1 GTTVFRLPDTSVGDR
16 SVRVLAIDP
25 VTFEGAAF
33 WDPDFADH
41 SLTDLLGRLGQVK
54 SGRLPAVLIGRLA
67 DDPAVEVPLNAD
79 VVEVPMSVVG
89 RASGFPG
96 MSTDPLLVVS
106 EPALRASTPNA
117 LRFATESIWLRG
129 PQQPAVSQLLK
140 AKVDIRYVTTV
151 AAVSAAPSLEAV
163 LETLDVL
170 RAFGIVG
177 AALLLMGIAIYVDV
191 RSRRR
196 RLASVLTRR
205 MGLRPRTDWLS
216 NWLELGTAA
225 GAGLAIGAAAGVGLA
240 AYVTSLLD
248 PVPDAPPG
256 PLVVHPWPLVIGM
269 VIALAVATALI
280 AALGL
285 RRGSTADAAVLR
297 AE

>member
-1 GTTVFRLPDTSVGDR
+1 
-16 SVRVLAIDP
+16 
-25 VTFEGAAF
+25 
-33 WDPDFADH
+33 
-41 SLTDLLGRLGQVK
+41 
-54 SGRLPAVLIGRLA
+54 
-67 DDPAVEVPLNAD
+67 
-79 VVEVPMSVVG
+79 MSVVG
-89 RASGFPG
+89 TARGFPG
-96 MSTDPLLVVS
+96 MTTDPLLVVS
-106 EPALRASTPNA
+106 APALRTLSPEA
-117 LRFATESIWLRG
+117 LHFATQVLWLKG
-129 PQQPAVSQLLK
+129 PQQSALSKLLA
-140 AKVDIRYVTTV
+140 AKVQVRYVTTV
-151 AAVSAAPSLEAV
+151 SSVSAAPSLEAV
-163 LETLDVL
+163 LQTLDIL

-256 PLVVHPWPLVIGM
+256 PLVVHPWPLVVGM
-269 VIALAVATALI
+269 VVALASATALI

-285 RRGSTADAAVLR
+285 RRGSTVDAAVLR